1 MVFNE
6 SFTFNDFVGHHT
18 LFYGETD
25 TKKTYFTAKFV
36 QFLIEKK
43 NLNPREISILDFAP
57 SLSVIKGLKIGGK
70 IVDYYNNS
78 IICNNLY
85 FEGEIIPARLNA
97 RNLKDLYDN
106 ACNNYRKSFKILKI
120 YIENPTNVLIINDVS
135 IYLHIG
141 NKKLLLDSIEK
152 SNTFLGNSYYGSS
165 IKSDF
170 SHLFSLREKRLVNY
184 LIKKIE
190 YSYFTG

>member
-6 SFTFNDFVGHHT
+6 SFIFNDFVGHHT

-43 NLNPREISILDFAP
+43 NLNPREITILDFAP
-57 SLSVIKGLKIGGK
+57 SLSVVKGLKIGGK
-70 IVDYYNNS
+70 IMDYYKNS
-78 IICNNLY
+78 VICNNLY

-97 RNLKDLYDN
+97 RNLKELYYN
-106 ACNNYRKSFKILKI
+106 ACNNYKKTFKII
-120 YIENPTNVLIINDVS
+120 NTYIENPTKVLIINDIS

-170 SHLFSLREKRLVNY
+170 SHQFSLREKRLVNY